1 MMIVWLF
8 RVLFAASVA
17 LAAFLLLAPGDMLA
31 PIPMSLGDVVLHT
44 GLMALVA
51 GLGVLAFVNQAGAIA
66 LALVLIGI
74 GTEFGQLY
82 VPGREFHWSD
92 MAANMAGIALGYG
105 AGHITARI
113 LGRLVAPHMAGRE

>member
-51 GLGVLAFVNQAGAIA
+51 GLGVLGFVNQAGAIA
-66 LALVLIGI
+66 LALILIGV

-92 MAANMAGIALGYG
+92 MAANLAGIALGYG
-105 AGHITARI
+105 AGRVAVRI
-113 LGRLVAPHMAGRE
+113 LGRTIAPQKGGRE